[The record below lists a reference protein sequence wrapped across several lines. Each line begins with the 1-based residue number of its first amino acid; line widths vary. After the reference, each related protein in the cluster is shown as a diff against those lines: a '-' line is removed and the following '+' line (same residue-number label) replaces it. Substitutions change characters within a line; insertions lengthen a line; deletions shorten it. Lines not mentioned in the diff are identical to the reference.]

1 MSTLLEGEEHLE
13 QELAGEPLGAPATG
27 SLLLHLGLAALAF
40 VYGIAGGFF
49 HSNNWGGN
57 APGGAVQVNITNT
70 IPLPSDQ
77 PKNEN
82 VLATEKPSPAPAPPT
97 PAAPDK
103 QAVDEKA
110 IPIQGKQKQ
119 AAPKE
124 TTKAPPTKQPLPRQ
138 ETRTAPS
145 KQPPPPPTNRAQYG
159 EQAANNLPRAI
170 QGTQNINGP
179 VNVKGSDF
187 GSMFPY
193 YIQGIQRKM
202 AQNSSMQLVDPR
214 TPKGARA
221 YILFTIHKDGT
232 LSEIQMDRSSGS
244 PSLDRE
250 CLRAAQRVDSFGPLP
265 PSYNGSTVITS
276 YYCEF

>member
-1 MSTLLEGEEHLE
+1 MSTLFEGEEHLE
-13 QELAGEPLGAPATG
+13 QELTGEPIVAPATG
-27 SLLLHLGLAALAF
+27 SILLHLGLAAMAV
-40 VYGIAGGFF
+40 VYAVAGGFF

-57 APGGAVQVNITNT
+57 TPGGAIQVNITNT
-70 IPLPSDQ
+70 IPLPSER
-77 PKNEN
+77 PPNEN
-82 VLATEKPSPAPAPPT
+82 VLATETPSPAPAPPA
-97 PAAPDK
+97 PKAAPK
-103 QAVDEKA
+103 IDEQA
-110 IPIQGKQKQ
+110 IPIQGKPLK
-119 AAPKE
+119 PK
-124 TTKAPPTKQPLPRQ
+124 PLPAQRS
-138 ETRTAPS
+138 TPN

-159 EQAANNLPRAI
+159 EQASNNLPRAI
-170 QGTQNINGP
+170 QGQQTITGP

-202 AQNSSMQLVDPR
+202 AANSSMQLVDPR
-214 TPKGARA
+214 TPKGTRA

-232 LSEIQMDRSSGS
+232 LSDIQMDKSSGS

-265 PSYNGSTVITS
+265 PSYNGSTVLTS

>member
-1 MSTLLEGEEHLE
+1 MATLFEGEEHLE
-13 QELAGEPLGAPATG
+13 QELTGEPIAAPATG
-27 SLLLHLGLAALAF
+27 SVLLHLGLAAMAV
-40 VYGIAGGFF
+40 VYAVAGGFF

-57 APGGAVQVNITNT
+57 TPGGAIQVNITNT
-70 IPLPSDQ
+70 IPLPSERPQ
-77 PKNEN
+77 NEN
-82 VLATEKPSPAPAPPT
+82 VLATETPSPAPAPPA
-97 PAAPDK
+97 PKAAPQIPD
-103 QAVDEKA
+103 QA
-110 IPIQGKQKQ
+110 IPIQGKPVKQK
-119 AAPKE
+119 
-124 TTKAPPTKQPLPRQ
+124 PLPA
-138 ETRTAPS
+138 TRSTPT

-170 QGTQNINGP
+170 QGQQTITGP

-202 AQNSSMQLVDPR
+202 AANSSMQLVDPR
-214 TPKGARA
+214 TPKGTRA

-232 LSEIQMDRSSGS
+232 LSDIQMDKSSGS

-265 PSYNGSTVITS
+265 PSYNGSTVLTS

>member
-13 QELAGEPLGAPATG
+13 QELTGEPLAAPATG
-27 SLLLHLGLAALAF
+27 SVLLHLALAALAF
-40 VYGIAGGFF
+40 IYGIAGGFF
-49 HSNNWGGN
+49 HTNNWGGN
-57 APGGAVQVNITNT
+57 TPGGAIQVNITNT

-77 PKNEN
+77 PQNQN
-82 VLATEKPSPAPAPPT
+82 VLATEKPSPAPAPPA
-97 PAAPDK
+97 PKAAP
-103 QAVDEKA
+103 QPIEEKA
-110 IPIQGKQKQ
+110 IPIQGKPEKQKQ
-119 AAPKE
+119 KPAPKA
-124 TTKAPPTKQPLPRQ
+124 TPSRQ
-138 ETRTAPS
+138 L
-145 KQPPPPPTNRAQYG
+145 PPPPTNRAQYG

-170 QGTQNINGP
+170 QGTQTVNGP

-202 AQNSSMQLVDPR
+202 AANSSMQLVDPR
-214 TPKGARA
+214 TPKGTRA

-232 LSEIQMDRSSGS
+232 LSDIQMDRGSGS